1 MWEAPRFGIQLAKAV
16 DQDYYDSLKHST
28 EAHEWLPDWLLDH
41 PWLARLMFA
50 PTLPLEFCAFLLLRN
65 RQLGSLYAFALI
77 GFHFSVS
84 ALMSLDFRYNV
95 QMMVVYFINTP
106 FWVWWVLT
114 RRSRNQREG
123 NAYSS

>member
-1 MWEAPRFGIQLAKAV
+1 MSKGAWMWEAPRFGIQLAKAV

-41 PWLARLMFA
+41 PWLARLIFA

-65 RQLGSLYAFALI
+65 RPLGSLYALALI

-84 ALMSLDFRYNV
+84 ALMSLGSFA
-95 QMMVVYFINTP
+95 T
-106 FWVWWVLT
+106 T
-114 RRSRNQREG
+114 SR
-123 NAYSS
+123 